1 MIFELSAPPV
11 PAGDS
16 ARDWFSLAE
25 LAELDLPGLGD
36 DRRKIARRARDERWD
51 AREDAEG
58 GALAR
63 VRAGR
68 GGGSEFHYLALPGT
82 AQLELAAR
90 GLLATR
96 LTPAEA
102 DPEAASN
109 AQWRWFDAQNERT
122 KAEARRRLDILT
134 QLEVLEQS
142 GLTRD
147 AAIAALFV
155 QHDVKRATVYEWIG
169 RVRGVA
175 RHHWLAYLAPARRGG
190 GAEAEIPDDLW
201 TVFLS
206 DYLRPER
213 PTLASCYHRVSKIA
227 AKQGVKLPTEASFRR
242 RLKRDVDMRVQLLR
256 RGLKDEFKRS
266 MPDQRRTVEGMAAL
280 DLVNVDGHLFDVWV
294 EHPEGLRDKHGNVV
308 RVRPMLIAIQDVY
321 SRKMLAWRLDL
332 SENYLATRLAFA
344 DLFRNFGIPKACLL
358 DNSRTFAGKKLTG
371 GAETRYRG
379 KVVEGEAYGLL
390 TSVGIQ
396 IRFAQV
402 YHGQAKPIE
411 RYFRDVADHIARGPA
426 CAGAYAGN
434 SILGK
439 PTNVGERAVPWDTF
453 AQIVDEGIADL
464 NAREGRRGGICATEG
479 FRGRSYDQVFAESY
493 AATVIRK
500 AAPEQLRIALLDA
513 EPKTVNK
520 RTGEISL
527 LGNRYWSAECGNYQ
541 GEKVIVRYDPENLL
555 LPIHVYSLDA
565 KYLFAAEVWENVQFT
580 DAKGSHRVKKQRTE
594 YKRRVKDA
602 EAALELVEAAQ
613 IAALQEAAGADPLP
627 APAAVRPVR
636 HRNVVAKAEATP
648 ERTTQKHSES
658 KLFAAL
664 RLVSDAE

>member
-1 MIFELSAPPV
+1 MIFELSPPSRT
-11 PAGDS
+11 AES
-16 ARDWFSLAE
+16 TQASDWYSLAE
-25 LAELDLPGLGD
+25 LAALDLPGLGD
-36 DRRKIARRARDERWD
+36 DRRKMARRARDERWD
-51 AREDAEG
+51 ARESAEG
-58 GALAR
+58 EPLAR

-68 GGGSEFHYLALPGT
+68 GGGTEFHYLALPGT
-82 AQLELAAR
+82 VQLELAAR

-96 LTPAEA
+96 LAPAEA
-102 DPEAASN
+102 DPEAARH

-155 QHDVKRATVYEWIG
+155 QHDVKRSTLFEWIG
-169 RVRGVA
+169 KVRGVE

-213 PTLASCYHRVSKIA
+213 PTLASCYHRVKKIA
-227 AKQGVKLPTEASFRR
+227 GKQGVALPTEASFRR
-242 RLKRDVDMRVQLLR
+242 RLKRDVEANVQRHR

-266 MPDQRRTVEGMAAL
+266 MPDQRRSVEGMAAL
-280 DLVNVDGHLFDVWV
+280 DLVNIDGHIFDVWV
-294 EHPEGLRDKHGNVV
+294 EHPEGLLDKDGNVV
-308 RVRPMLIAIQDVY
+308 RVRPTLIAIQDVY

-344 DLFRNFGIPKACLL
+344 DLFRTYGIPNACLL

-390 TSVGIQ
+390 TSLGIQ

-434 SILGK
+434 SIAGK
-439 PTNVGERAVPWDTF
+439 PTNVGERAVPWDDF
-453 AQIVDEGIADL
+453 VRIVDEGIADL
-464 NAREGRRGGICATEG
+464 NAREGRRGGACN
-479 FRGRSYDQVFAESY
+479 GRSYDQVFADSY
-493 AATVIRK
+493 ATTVIRK

-513 EPKTVNK
+513 EQK
-520 RTGEISL
+520 RINGRNGEISL
-527 LGNRYWSAECGNYQ
+527 LGNRYWSPECSNHP

-555 LPIHVYSLDA
+555 LPVHVYSLDA
-565 KYLFAAEVWENVQFT
+565 KYLFAAEVWE
-580 DAKGSHRVKKQRTE
+580 DAKFSDAKSSHTIKKHRTE
-594 YKRRVKDA
+594 FKRRVKEA
-602 EAALELVEAAQ
+602 EAALKLVDIAEV
-613 IAALQEAAGADPLP
+613 AALQASVGGEPLP

-636 HRNVVAKAEATP
+636 HRNVVAKADATP
-648 ERTTQKHSES
+648 LRTPRGEDEQNRILTGLQKAML
-658 KLFAAL
+658 KL
-664 RLVSDAE
+664 VE

>member
-1 MIFELSAPPV
+1 MIFELSSSPV
-11 PAGDS
+11 PAADS

-51 AREDAEG
+51 VREDAEG
-58 GALAR
+58 EPLAR
-63 VRAGR
+63 ARAGR
-68 GGGSEFHYLALPGT
+68 GGGTEFHYLALPGT

-102 DPEAASN
+102 DPEAASK
-109 AQWRWFDAQNERT
+109 AQWSWFDAQNEKT

-155 QHDVKRATVYEWIG
+155 QHDVKRSTLFEWIG
-169 RVRGVA
+169 RVRGVS

-242 RLKRDVDMRVQLLR
+242 RLKRDVDVRVQLLR

-266 MPDQRRTVEGMAAL
+266 IPDNRRSLEGMAAL
-280 DLVNVDGHLFDVWV
+280 ELVNIDGHQFDVWV
-294 EHPEGLRDKHGNVV
+294 VPPEGGDP
-308 RVRPMLIAIQDVY
+308 VRPVLIAIQDVF

-344 DLFRNFGIPKACLL
+344 DLFRAYGVPKACLL

-371 GAETRYRG
+371 GAKSRFRG
-379 KVVEGEAYGLL
+379 KVIEGEAYGLL
-390 TSVGIQ
+390 TSLGIQ

-411 RYFRDVADHIARGPA
+411 RAFRDLADHIARGPA

-434 SILGK
+434 SVANK
-439 PTNVGERAVPWDTF
+439 PTNVGERAVPWDEF
-453 AQIVDEGIADL
+453 LRIVDEGIADH
-464 NAREGRRGGICATEG
+464 NARTGRRGGACK
-479 FRGRSYDQVFAESY
+479 GRSFDQVFADSY
-493 AATVIRK
+493 AASVIRK
-500 AAPEQLRIALLDA
+500 ATPEQLRIALLDA
-513 EPKTVNK
+513 EQKTIN
-520 RTGEISL
+520 RREGTIDL
-527 LGNRYWSAECGNYQ
+527 FGNRYWSPECGKHR
-541 GEKVIVRYDPENLL
+541 GERVIVRYDPDDLL
-555 LPIHVYSLDA
+555 APVHVYSLDA
-565 KYLFAAEVWENVQFT
+565 RYLFAATVEEDVKFL
-580 DAKGSHRVKKQRTE
+580 DARGAHKAR
-594 YKRRVKDA
+594 KRRTDYRRAVKDA
-602 EAALELVEAAQ
+602 EAALGLVEAAE
-613 IAALQEAAGADPLP
+613 IAALQEVGGSDPLP

-636 HRNVVAKAEATP
+636 HRNVVAKADATP
-648 ERTTQKHSES
+648 LPAPQKHAES

>member
-1 MIFELSAPPV
+1 MILELSPPS
-11 PAGDS
+11 PTAES
-16 ARDWFSLAE
+16 TQASDWYSLAE
-25 LAELDLPGLGD
+25 LAALDLPGLGD

-51 AREDAEG
+51 ARESAEG
-58 GALAR
+58 EPLAR

-68 GGGSEFHYLALPGT
+68 GGGTEFHYLALPGT
-82 AQLELAAR
+82 VQLELAAR

-96 LTPAEA
+96 LVPAEA
-102 DPEAASN
+102 DPEAARH

-155 QHDVKRATVYEWIG
+155 QHDVKRSTLFEWIG
-169 RVRGVA
+169 KVRGVE

-213 PTLASCYHRVSKIA
+213 PTLASCYHRVKKIA
-227 AKQGVKLPTEASFRR
+227 GKQGVALPTEASFRR
-242 RLKRDVDMRVQLLR
+242 RVKRDVEANVQLLR
-256 RGLKDEFKRS
+256 RGLKDQFKRS
-266 MPDQRRTVEGMAAL
+266 MPDQRRSVEGMAAL
-280 DLVNVDGHLFDVWV
+280 DLVNIDGHIFDVWV
-294 EHPEGLRDKHGNVV
+294 EHPEGLLDKDGNVV
-308 RVRPMLIAIQDVY
+308 RVRPTLIAIQDVY

-332 SENYLATRLAFA
+332 SENYLATRLAFS

-358 DNSRTFAGKKLTG
+358 DNSRTFAGKKLTA

-390 TSVGIQ
+390 TSLGIQ

-434 SILGK
+434 SIAGK
-439 PTNVGERAVPWDTF
+439 PTNVGERAMPWDEF
-453 AQIVDEGIADL
+453 VRIVDEGIADL
-464 NAREGRRGGICATEG
+464 NARDGRRGGAAK
-479 FRGRSYDQVFAESY
+479 GRSYDQVFADSY
-493 AATVIRK
+493 AATVISK
-500 AAPEQLRIALLDA
+500 ATPEQLRIALLDA
-513 EPKTVNK
+513 EQKTVNK
-520 RTGEISL
+520 RTGEINL
-527 LGNRYWSAECGNYQ
+527 LGNRYWSPKCSNHY

-555 LPIHVYSLDA
+555 LPVHVYTLDA
-565 KYLFAAEVWENVQFT
+565 RYLFAAEVWEDAQFN
-580 DAKGSHRVKKQRTE
+580 DAKSSHRIKKHRQE
-594 YKRRVKDA
+594 HRRLAKEA
-602 EAALELVEAAQ
+602 EKALGLLEAAEVN
-613 IAALQEAAGADPLP
+613 ALQVAAGAEPLP

-636 HRNVVAKAEATP
+636 HRNVVAKADATP
-648 ERTTQKHSES
+648 APRAAKQSETQIFANLDRAMRL
-658 KLFAAL
+658 KL
-664 RLVSDAE
+664 VE

>member
-1 MIFELSAPPV
+1 MILELSSTPRNTEATTT
-11 PAGDS
+11 
-16 ARDWFSLAE
+16 DWFSLAE

-51 AREDAEG
+51 VREDAEG
-58 GALAR
+58 EPLAR
-63 VRAGR
+63 ARAGR
-68 GGGSEFHYLALPGT
+68 GGGTEFHYLALPGT

-109 AQWRWFDAQNERT
+109 AQWQWFDAQNEKT
-122 KAEARRRLDILT
+122 KVEARRRLDLLT

-147 AAIAALFV
+147 AAIAALGV
-155 QHDVKRATVYEWIG
+155 QHDVKRSTVYEWIK
-169 RVRGVA
+169 RIEGVS

-190 GAEAEIPDDLW
+190 GAEAEIPEDLW

-206 DYLRPER
+206 DYLRPEQ

-227 AKQGVKLPTEASFRR
+227 AKQGVKLPTEATFRR
-242 RLKRDVDMRVQLLR
+242 RLKRDVEANVQRLR

-280 DLVNVDGHLFDVWV
+280 DLVNVDGHVFDVWV

-344 DLFRNFGIPKACLL
+344 DLFRNFGIPNACLL

-371 GAETRYRG
+371 GATSRFRG

-390 TSVGIQ
+390 SSLGIQ

-464 NAREGRRGGICATEG
+464 NAREGRRGGVCN
-479 FRGRSYDQVFAESY
+479 GRSYDQVFADSY
-493 AATVIRK
+493 ATTVIRK

-513 EPKTVNK
+513 EQK
-520 RTGEISL
+520 RINGRSGEISL
-527 LGNRYWSAECGNYQ
+527 LGNRYWSPECSNYP

-555 LPIHVYSLDA
+555 LPVHVYSLDS
-565 KYLFAAEVWENVQFT
+565 KYLFAAHVWENVQFT
-580 DAKGSHRVKKQRTE
+580 DAKGSHQVKKHRTE
-594 YKRRVKDA
+594 FTRRVKEA
-602 EAALELVEAAQ
+602 EAALKLVDAAEV
-613 IAALQEAAGADPLP
+613 AALQASVGAEPLP

-636 HRNVVAKAEATP
+636 HRNVVAKADATP
-648 ERTTQKHSES
+648 VASASKQSET
-658 KLFAAL
+658 KLFANLERAMAL
-664 RLVSDAE
+664 RLVE